1 MYVKQYNDPE
11 FITETWLYKDE
22 INYYNI
28 EQYKPYFNCRE
39 KRGGGSALYVRND
52 IKHKSLLLTIPDNAN
67 LVGIRLEK
75 FKFNVYCIYRA
86 PKNDFNTFCKY
97 LENLLEKNN

>member
-1 MYVKQYNDPE
+1 MPVNKHSIFKKKHNLDNLKTYVTQYNEPE
-11 FITETWLYKDE
+11 LIFITETWLYEDE

-52 IKHKSLLLTIPDNAN
+52 IEHE
-67 LVGIRLEK
+67 G
-75 FKFNVYCIYRA
+75 FGGY
-86 PKNDFNTFCKY
+86 
-97 LENLLEKNN
+97 